1 MRAVFRLH
9 SACMMM
15 FNVGRYHERGVTGI
29 CITSAPGWDFIGK
42 TVILILGTLQ
52 NTCEDFVYCADSGG
66 YPGGTVF
73 NQLFNPPYS
82 PSPNLI
88 EKTRDMKPTKRSM
101 VKAAA
106 QVLLRWA
113 AAYVLRDS
121 S

>member
-1 MRAVFRLH
+1 
-9 SACMMM
+9 MMM

-29 CITSAPGWDFIGK
+29 CIASAPGWDSIGK

-52 NTCEDFVYCADSGG
+52 DTYDDLVILCRLRRISRRHFFVH
-66 YPGGTVF
+66 PT
-73 NQLFNPPYS
+73 P

-88 EKTRDMKPTKRSM
+88 DKTRDTKPTERST

-113 AAYVLRDS
+113 AAYVLRNS
-121 S
+121 P